1 MKIKILFLI
10 PTLMHGGAEKVL
22 VNLVNY
28 INKEKYDVTLQ
39 TLFDC
44 GVNKQFL
51 KSDIK
56 YKSNFKH
63 IIRGNTKLMLLF
75 SPKFL
80 YKKLIKEEYDII
92 VSFLE
97 GPTARILSGCP
108 YTNTK
113 KIAWIHIEQHT
124 KKMFSKSFRSY
135 KEAVDIYKSFDK
147 IICVSKTVKDDF
159 KKISQIKNDVVV
171 LYNVNDT
178 ENILEKSKEEIT
190 DYEFKHEIPTF
201 CSVAKVTKTKGYDR
215 LARIHKRLID
225 EGILHNI
232 IIIGKGEDEKKI
244 VKYCEENEIKNTF
257 KLIGFKKN
265 PYKYVVN
272 CDGYV
277 CSSLREGFSTAVTE
291 ALVLGIP
298 CISTNCSGAYE
309 LLGENNE
316 YGIVVDNNEEALYE
330 GLKQLLASP
339 EILKKYKEKAISRG
353 KYFSTEKTVKAVE
366 DMLNEVL

>member
-147 IICVSKTVKDDF
+147 IIVY
-159 KKISQIKNDVVV
+159 Q
-171 LYNVNDT
+171 
-178 ENILEKSKEEIT
+178 
-190 DYEFKHEIPTF
+190 
-201 CSVAKVTKTKGYDR
+201 
-215 LARIHKRLID
+215 
-225 EGILHNI
+225 
-232 IIIGKGEDEKKI
+232 
-244 VKYCEENEIKNTF
+244 
-257 KLIGFKKN
+257 
-265 PYKYVVN
+265 
-272 CDGYV
+272 
-277 CSSLREGFSTAVTE
+277 
-291 ALVLGIP
+291 
-298 CISTNCSGAYE
+298 
-309 LLGENNE
+309 
-316 YGIVVDNNEEALYE
+316 
-330 GLKQLLASP
+330 KQLKM
-339 EILKKYKEKAISRG
+339 ILKKYHK
-353 KYFSTEKTVKAVE
+353 
-366 DMLNEVL
+366 

>member
-1 MKIKILFLI
+1 M
-10 PTLMHGGAEKVL
+10 
-22 VNLVNY
+22 
-28 INKEKYDVTLQ
+28 
-39 TLFDC
+39 
-44 GVNKQFL
+44 
-51 KSDIK
+51 
-56 YKSNFKH
+56 
-63 IIRGNTKLMLLF
+63 
-75 SPKFL
+75 
-80 YKKLIKEEYDII
+80 
-92 VSFLE
+92 
-97 GPTARILSGCP
+97 
-108 YTNTK
+108 
-113 KIAWIHIEQHT
+113 
-124 KKMFSKSFRSY
+124 
-135 KEAVDIYKSFDK
+135 
-147 IICVSKTVKDDF
+147 
-159 KKISQIKNDVVV
+159 
-171 LYNVNDT
+171 
-178 ENILEKSKEEIT
+178 
-190 DYEFKHEIPTF
+190 
-201 CSVAKVTKTKGYDR
+201 
-215 LARIHKRLID
+215 
-225 EGILHNI
+225 HNI